1 MPCMVKEIVVSLD
14 DLQLLSVKCGDCSTV
29 ITLDLQGDK
38 FDVTH
43 CPACHKPFDDA
54 LVGQV
59 SMLAQIYKQR
69 RAAKH
74 TISFRVE
81 SL

>member
-1 MPCMVKEIVVSLD
+1 MVKEMVVSMD
-14 DLQLLSVKCGDCSTV
+14 DLRSLSVKCGDCSTV
-29 ITLDLQGDK
+29 ITLDLQGGE
-38 FDVTH
+38 FDVKH

-54 LVGQV
+54 LVGHV